1 MLKYPLNNK
10 YSDLSQR
17 FNIFINMKDL
27 INQRIEKTN
36 ILLISSHNYQFI
48 FNYKLNWETY
58 VGIFEWLSILFLFF
72 TWVLNWLYYSV
83 N

>member
-10 YSDLSQR
+10 YSDLSQI

-48 FNYKLNWETY
+48 FNYKLN
-58 VGIFEWLSILFLFF
+58 
-72 TWVLNWLYYSV
+72 
-83 N
+83 